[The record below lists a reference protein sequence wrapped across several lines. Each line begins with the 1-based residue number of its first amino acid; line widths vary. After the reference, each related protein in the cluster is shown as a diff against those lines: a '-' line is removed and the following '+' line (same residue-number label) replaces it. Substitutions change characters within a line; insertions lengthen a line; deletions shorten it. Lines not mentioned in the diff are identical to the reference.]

1 MAYYNYN
8 NNYNN
13 NYQYNTASCNTS
25 FNNCYNP
32 TCNPCTNYLLTGG
45 AWASSQNVKS
55 ITIQPYGWSGSINWS
70 ESSGGRCGTLMNC
83 STNSSP
89 CRLSCATFTV
99 IVVLYSG
106 CTYHFT
112 VSMNLPYAVNCSST
126 KATNSSSGC
135 GLLTTTITQNTNN
148 SYTLTLYYA

>member
-55 ITIQPYGWSGSINWS
+55 ITIQP
-70 ESSGGRCGTLMNC
+70 
-83 STNSSP
+83 
-89 CRLSCATFTV
+89 V
-99 IVVLYSG
+99 
-106 CTYHFT
+106 
-112 VSMNLPYAVNCSST
+112 YAMVCERM
-126 KATNSSSGC
+126 C
-135 GLLTTTITQNTNN
+135 
-148 SYTLTLYYA
+148 